1 MDSLPPFLVHALQ
14 LPPLLKYGVIAL
26 ISVFE
31 GPILF
36 TISGFFLR
44 LGTEQFM
51 PLAILV
57 GNIVGDTFW
66 YSFGYFFAGRMVRAR
81 GSFLGV
87 TTTHLVTA
95 EQLFEKYGGRMLIL
109 TKATLGFGT
118 SVGIPAMFMA
128 AGMTKVPFRR
138 YMAFNLLGEAALL
151 ILFMSVGYTF
161 GISYQSVSKDLR
173 WLTAGSLLLLFIFGM
188 YFVRVYLAKKKP
200 LFD

>member
-1 MDSLPPFLVHALQ
+1 MHALG

-26 ISVFE
+26 VSVFE

-36 TISGFFLR
+36 TVSGFFLR

-51 PLAILV
+51 PVAIII
-57 GNIVGDTFW
+57 GNLVGDTFW
-66 YSFGYFFAGRMVRAR
+66 YSFGYFFAGRMVRER

-87 TTTHLVTA
+87 TTDHLQTA
-95 EQLFEKYGGRMLIL
+95 ERLFEKYQGRMLVL

-118 SVGIPAMFMA
+118 SVGIPAMLMA
-128 AGMTKVPFRR
+128 AGMTKVSFRR
-138 YMAFNLLGEAALL
+138 YMTFNILGEVVLL
-151 ILFMSVGYTF
+151 TLFMTIGYTF
-161 GISYQSVSKDLR
+161 GISYESVSKDLR
-173 WLTAGSLLLLFIFGM
+173 WLTIGSLLVLFVFGM

>member
-1 MDSLPPFLVHALQ
+1 MQALG

-26 ISVFE
+26 VSVFE

-36 TISGFFLR
+36 TVSGFFLR

-51 PLAILV
+51 PIAIII
-57 GNIVGDTFW
+57 GNLVGDTFW
-66 YSFGYFFAGRMVRAR
+66 YCFGYFFAGRMVRER

-87 TTTHLVTA
+87 TTEHLLTA
-95 EQLFEKYGGRMLIL
+95 ERIFDRYQGRMIFL

-118 SVGIPAMFMA
+118 SVGIPATLTA
-128 AGMTKVPFRR
+128 AGITKVPFRR
-138 YMAFNLLGEAALL
+138 YMAFNILGELALMT
-151 ILFMSVGYTF
+151 LFMTIGYTF

-173 WLTAGSLLLLFIFGM
+173 WLTIGSLLALFIFGM
-188 YFVRVYLAKKKP
+188 YFVRVYLSKREP